1 MPIHFAAVIAAGL
14 TLASTAETADSGGA
28 GDPAPDSAASISQ
41 ESAPTVALGISDY
54 RSGGAV
60 GVGLMLGSRAG
71 LTIQAW
77 PHPDHA
83 FSFDIGATPFV
94 NTLSLA
100 AGWTGRPL
108 HLRSPVGISAHT
120 YIGVGFRMRVAFET
134 SVDSDGVGVP
144 SATPLLGVRIPIGF
158 SFLLKDFPVEF
169 FAEVAPAVDVWSA
182 FGFDV
187 EGVGGVRVY
196 LPGATRAAVV
206 QPEARPKRSEPPAK
220 ASSSEAPAKAKTL
233 PAKVSP
239 KIVKPP
245 PKAETKNAAPPR
257 KPIIPG
263 KPGVPVVTL
272 TIAVSGGPAR
282 TVEHRKEAVTL
293 GKGPDATVNISDA
306 TLADLHCA
314 VQLHAGNLLLVDF
327 GSPAG
332 TILNG
337 TAVSSAPITTGDE
350 IRIGATVITVAVTP
364 TR

>member
-14 TLASTAETADSGGA
+14 MLASTAEAADSSGA
-28 GDPAPDSAASISQ
+28 GDPAQDSAASISPA
-41 ESAPTVALGISDY
+41 SVPTVALGISDY

-94 NTLSLA
+94 NTFSFA

-120 YIGVGFRMRVAFET
+120 YIGVGFRMRVAFAT

-158 SFLLKDFPVEF
+158 SFLLKNFPVEF

-182 FGFDV
+182 IGFDV

-196 LPGATRAAVV
+196 LPGATRAAAV
-206 QPEARPKRSEPPAK
+206 QPEERPKRSEPAAK
-220 ASSSEAPAKAKTL
+220 ASGSEAPAKAKTL
-233 PAKVSP
+233 PPKVSP
-239 KIVKPP
+239 KIVEPP
-245 PKAETKNAAPPR
+245 AKAETKNAAPPR

-263 KPGVPVVTL
+263 KPGVPVVSL

-282 TVEHRKEAVTL
+282 TVEHRKETVSL
-293 GKGPDATVNISDA
+293 GKGPDATVKISDA
-306 TLADLHCA
+306 SLADLHCA

-332 TILNG
+332 TVLNG